1 MALKVQIILKQIL
14 LVVFKNWL
22 VRTVVLNLDYKMPF
36 LIMDN
41 GIESA
46 NYSETD
52 YH

>member
-1 MALKVQIILKQIL
+1 MKIQITLKQIL
-14 LVVFKNWL
+14 LVLFKNWL
-22 VRTVVLNLDYKMPF
+22 EVVTVVLNLNYKMPF
-36 LIMDN
+36 LIKDN